1 MIEYQDVLFLFPN
14 FGQVTAADKVFWFWS
29 DFNDPFSHF
38 DIVRGINTEMMET
51 SYPGIV

>member
-14 FGQVTAADKVFWFWS
+14 FGQDTAADKVFWS